1 MRALRTL
8 AAAGL
13 AVSLL
18 AIPALSAAQAEPG
31 PGLDSI
37 PLARQPDGRLPLA
50 GTPWRLRAYQDGG
63 RSAVP
68 GPEVAAFLSFG
79 PRFYAG
85 SGGCSRLEGT
95 YGVNG
100 SALSL
105 RPRPSKE
112 RSCAENLTIVQLAVE
127 NGLKRAAAYAIEP
140 DASGLDGE
148 LVIYSVTGTEVLRY
162 GLDDLSSLDGAAW
175 QLEAYVRDGQ
185 RNEAVETAP
194 GRLTFRPQ
202 SDAVFKRRQSGPIVG
217 TTGCNGIVGDFFRR
231 SGVMSFSEL
240 ELTDAPCAQDL
251 AAQEAAMVAVLDAT
265 AIWVELPADR
275 LILTSADTDD
285 RLELVSQTPLE
296 GTTWWLSR
304 TAAEGG
310 TRDERITLR
319 LEDGVASGEG
329 PCGPYTATYITDGAF
344 ITFTD
349 ATGSRDDSCSKRRSE
364 QALISGL
371 RRSVT
376 IERGLDRLAFTD
388 ALGLSQLE
396 FGRPFAP

>member
-1 MRALRTL
+1 M
-8 AAAGL
+8 
-13 AVSLL
+13 
-18 AIPALSAAQAEPG
+18 
-31 PGLDSI
+31 
-37 PLARQPDGRLPLA
+37 
-50 GTPWRLRAYQDGG
+50 
-63 RSAVP
+63 
-68 GPEVAAFLSFG
+68 
-79 PRFYAG
+79 
-85 SGGCSRLEGT
+85 
-95 YGVNG
+95 
-100 SALSL
+100 
-105 RPRPSKE
+105 
-112 RSCAENLTIVQLAVE
+112 
-127 NGLKRAAAYAIEP
+127 
-140 DASGLDGE
+140 
-148 LVIYSVTGTEVLRY
+148 LRY

-304 TAAEGG
+304 TAAELSLIHISEP
-310 TRDERITLR
+310 TRR
-319 LEDGVASGEG
+319 
-329 PCGPYTATYITDGAF
+329 
-344 ITFTD
+344 
-349 ATGSRDDSCSKRRSE
+349 
-364 QALISGL
+364 
-371 RRSVT
+371 
-376 IERGLDRLAFTD
+376 
-388 ALGLSQLE
+388 
-396 FGRPFAP
+396 